1 MTSDFASSTALVLRL
16 VLAAALA
23 APLGWERER
32 AGKSAGLRTH
42 MLVCLAAALYTALGV
57 AAAEDARLHDPDL
70 KADPIRIIQAI
81 AIGVGFLGGGM
92 ITKADGEV
100 SGLTTGASIWSTAA
114 IGIACGLGHVVL
126 AIAVTV
132 LQLVVVHV
140 FFRFEPRR
148 DA

>member
-1 MTSDFASSTALVLRL
+1 MPADLAFGTALIPRVL
-16 VLAAALA
+16 LAAALA

-42 MLVCLAAALYTALGV
+42 MLVCLAAAFYTALGV
-57 AAAEDARLHDPDL
+57 ASVEDARALDPDL
-70 KADPIRIIQAI
+70 RGDPIRIIQAI

-92 ITKADGEV
+92 ITRSGDEV
-100 SGLTTGASIWSTAA
+100 SGLTTAASIWSTAA
-114 IGIACGLGHVVL
+114 IGVACGLGHVVL

-132 LQLVVVHV
+132 LQLLVVHL

-148 DA
+148 DP